1 MSVSLMKEERTVN
14 LVELARAVP
23 GARLEGAGGVQVRG
37 VEFDSRRAGEG
48 SLFVA
53 VSGFEVDGHE
63 FVGSAVESG
72 ASALVLEREVA
83 GVPADFPR
91 LMVPSSRE
99 AMALIADAFY
109 GHPSGRLAL
118 TGVTGTNGKTTT
130 AFLIDAVLRAAGRV
144 TGLMGTIHYRVGSRV
159 IENPRTTSE
168 APDLQYYLS
177 EMLEAGAGHAVMEVS
192 SHALELGRVLGCDF
206 KAAVFTNLTQD
217 HLDFHGDMER
227 YFQAKLRLF
236 TEVAPESSI
245 LNIDDPWG
253 RKIAAAARGAGGV
266 VIGYGMDG
274 EADVRAE
281 NLSISAGGMR
291 FDLIG
296 PGGNVPLESALTGL
310 HNVSNVLAAA
320 AACLTLGLTLAE
332 VADGVRGL
340 KSVPG
345 RFEKVDLGQPF
356 LVVVDYAHTG
366 DALARVLEFAK
377 PVTKGRLLT
386 LMGCGGDR
394 DRAKRPLMAIAALEA
409 SDRVY
414 MTSDNPRTEPPEA
427 ILKEVEAGADQVEGG
442 RERSCIIVD
451 RREAIQ
457 SILAEA
463 RSGDTV
469 VIAGKGHETYQ
480 EIGRERFPFD
490 DREEAR
496 KSLHSLG
503 YGS

>member
-1 MSVSLMKEERTVN
+1 MSVSLMTKERTAD

-23 GARLEGAGGVQVRG
+23 GARLEGAGDVQVRG
-37 VEFDSRRAGEG
+37 VEFDSRCAREG

-63 FVGSAVESG
+63 FARAAVDSG
-72 ASALVLEREVA
+72 AAALVLEREVD
-83 GVPADFPR
+83 GIPADIPR

-109 GHPSGRLAL
+109 GHPSGELAL

-130 AFLIDAVLRAAGRV
+130 TFLIDAILRAAGRV
-144 TGLMGTIHYRVGSRV
+144 TGQMGTIHYRVGNQV

-168 APDLQYYLS
+168 APDLQFYLS
-177 EMLEAGAGHAVMEVS
+177 EMLEAGASHAVMEVS
-192 SHALELGRVLGCDF
+192 SHALDLGRVLGCDF
-206 KAAVFTNLTQD
+206 RAAVFTNLTQD

-236 TEVAPESSI
+236 TKMAPESSI
-245 LNIDDPWG
+245 LNFDDPWG
-253 RKIAAAARGAGGV
+253 RKIAAAGGTGGA
-266 VIGYGMDG
+266 VIGYGMAGD
-274 EADVRAE
+274 ADVRAGS
-281 NLSISAGGMR
+281 LSISAEGMC
-291 FDLIG
+291 FDLIS
-296 PGGNVPLESALTGL
+296 PGGNVPLESALTGR
-310 HNVSNVLAAA
+310 HNVSNILAAA
-320 AACLTLGLTLAE
+320 AACLSLGLTLAE

-356 LVVVDYAHTG
+356 LVVVDYAHTE
-366 DALARVLEFAK
+366 DALARVLELAK
-377 PVTKGRLLT
+377 PVTRGRVLT

-394 DRAKRPLMAIAALEA
+394 DRRKRPLMAIAALEA

-414 MTSDNPRTEPPEA
+414 MTSDNPRTEAPEA
-427 ILKEVEAGADQVEGG
+427 ILKEVEAGADQVVGG
-442 RERSCIIVD
+442 RERSCTIVD

-463 RSGDTV
+463 RPGDTV

-480 EIGRERFPFD
+480 EIGRKRFPFD
-490 DREEAR
+490 DREEAM
-496 KSLHSLG
+496 KSLRSLG
-503 YGS
+503 YGN